1 MSSLLIELILSSFF
15 ISWLAPPLRYP
26 GIFDEDIVWIFSW
39 LLLNDLLVAVNIE
52 ARRIMFHR
60 VHFFLLRKIEGSYIS
75 FAVKGQR
82 VTLLEFLKHS
92 NKISSEVQ
100 RR

>member
-1 MSSLLIELILSSFF
+1 MSSLLVKLSLSSFF
-15 ISWLAPPLRYP
+15 ISWLAPPLGYP
-26 GIFDEDIVWIFSW
+26 GIFDEYVVWIFSW
-39 LLLNDLLVAVNIE
+39 FLLNDLFVSVDIE
-52 ARRIMFHR
+52 ARWIMLHR

-82 VTLLEFLKHS
+82 VALLDFLKHS

-100 RR
+100 GR